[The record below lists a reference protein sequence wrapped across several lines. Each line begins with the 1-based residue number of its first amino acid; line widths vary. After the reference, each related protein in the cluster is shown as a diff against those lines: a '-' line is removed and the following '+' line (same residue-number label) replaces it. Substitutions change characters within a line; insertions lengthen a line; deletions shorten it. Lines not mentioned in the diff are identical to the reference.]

1 VPVLPV
7 VLLRLLAIVL
17 GAVLVACGAEP
28 EATVEPKSSR
38 AAELVLAGDGE
49 LWAVDVASGRA
60 RHRVVK
66 ELSPGDPMHR
76 VVRRGDQFVVF
87 GFATYTM
94 RDADAPLE
102 TLAAESWFFIP
113 SADDD
118 RVWLAFL
125 APGQPRTSVRLAA
138 IREVSVDGR
147 VTVPDAPPP
156 GGEWPLSAV
165 RSGVVYEDDGEY
177 VVWDPRARAEVRR
190 VRGGFVGPGHDN
202 LLVTADPDEC
212 GDLVLTDVATGR
224 ERRVAPIAPGGCW
237 GIFEAAF
244 SPDGSQLAVSFT
256 RRRGYDVLHE
266 LALID
271 IATTTATP
279 VEGSEVPPG
288 DQVFITGGERFK
300 ERKIVAYRLGDAAA
314 RHLDVDVGD
323 FYDMAA
329 R

>member
-1 VPVLPV
+1 MSRRGRRGHGDDPYDVSRDVRIV
-7 VLLRLLAIVL
+7 VEAGAGDRSPGSARIAGSALALLVVVL

-28 EATVEPKSSR
+28 EATVEPRSSR

-60 RHRVVK
+60 RHRVVT

-102 TLAAESWFFIP
+102 TLAAESWFYIP

-118 RVWLAFL
+118 
-125 APGQPRTSVRLAA
+125 
-138 IREVSVDGR
+138 
-147 VTVPDAPPP
+147 
-156 GGEWPLSAV
+156 
-165 RSGVVYEDDGEY
+165 
-177 VVWDPRARAEVRR
+177 
-190 VRGGFVGPGHDN
+190 

-212 GDLVLTDVATGR
+212 DDLVLTDIATGR

-237 GIFEAAF
+237 SIFEAAF
-244 SPDGSQLAVSFT
+244 SSHGSQLAVSFT
-256 RRRGYDVLHE
+256 RRRGYDVPHE

-288 DQVFITGGERFK
+288 YVLLDWSAAGGHVFITGGERFE

-323 FYDMAA
+323 FYDKAA